1 MNLARRSDL
10 GSSAG
15 AGGSVQSSTKPKSNP
30 FGSATAVDTAS
41 KFAAIELKEREE
53 KELQKQKRQ
62 EDDDNAKK
70 ENPPADDEQEEAKEE
85 TGEEEATSN
94 NEIVDTEEPEGENVD
109 EEDDEDEEEQ
119 ANDKDAD
126 GDSTKDK
133 RRDRGGRNRGGRK
146 IFEPKVVNSRAAML
160 DAAAAPKKEVRD
172 KLENEFA

>member
-1 MNLARRSDL
+1 MRSVKDTNPASL
-10 GSSAG
+10 LFSVDEDDTLDDEGGEYGRILESTSSSSFPLNSNDAILRKSSMGNDAMVVASSAKINRV
-15 AGGSVQSSTKPKSNP
+15 AMSSDEVTML
-30 FGSATAVDTAS
+30 SARST
-41 KFAAIELKEREE
+41 
-53 KELQKQKRQ
+53 
-62 EDDDNAKK
+62 
-70 ENPPADDEQEEAKEE
+70 
-85 TGEEEATSN
+85 
-94 NEIVDTEEPEGENVD
+94 GENVD